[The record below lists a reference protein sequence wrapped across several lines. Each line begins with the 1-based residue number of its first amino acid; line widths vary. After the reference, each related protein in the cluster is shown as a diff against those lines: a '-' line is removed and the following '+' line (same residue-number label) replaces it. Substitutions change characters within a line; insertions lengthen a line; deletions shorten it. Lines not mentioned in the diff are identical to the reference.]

1 MTSNKVT
8 INQLFAKKQAGE
20 KLAMLTC
27 YDYSTAAI
35 MSQSEVEMILV
46 GDSAAMVMHGE
57 NSTLPIDIHTM
68 AQHVSAVVKGAPNKF
83 IIGDM
88 PFLSYRKSLGEN
100 MQAVEVLMKAGA
112 HAIKLEGVNGNEDLI
127 AHIVESGIPVMGHLG
142 LTPQSVNQ
150 FGGFKVQGKT
160 SDAQARIIAEAKK
173 LESLGC
179 FSLVLEC
186 VPDDLTQELVAQTE
200 MITIGIGAGAAV
212 DGQVLV
218 LQDMLG
224 YSSSFIPKF
233 LRRYL
238 NTEQLFL
245 DAFNAYAKD
254 VKADDY
260 PNESEQY

>member
-1 MTSNKVT
+1 MIT
-8 INQLFAKKQAGE
+8 INHLYAKQQAGE

-27 YDYSTAAI
+27 YDFSSAKI
-35 MSQSEVEMILV
+35 INQSAVEMVLV

-57 NSTLPIDIHTM
+57 GSTLPIDYRTM
-68 AQHVSAVVKGAPNKF
+68 AQHVRAVVKGAPDKF
-83 IIGDM
+83 IVGDL
-88 PFLSYRKSLGEN
+88 PFLSYRKSLDEN
-100 MQAVEVLMKAGA
+100 MKAVEALMKAGA
-112 HAIKLEGVNGNEDLI
+112 HAIKLEGVSGNEKLI
-127 AHIVESGIPVMGHLG
+127 KHIVESGVPVMGHLG

-160 SDAQARIIAEAKK
+160 EQAQQKITAELQV
-173 LESLGC
+173 LEGLGC
-179 FSLVLEC
+179 FSVVLEC
-186 VPDDLTQELVAQTE
+186 VPDDLTQKLVNLTN

-218 LQDMLG
+218 MHDMLG
-224 YSSSFIPKF
+224 FSSDFSPKF

-254 VKADDY
+254 VKEQSY
-260 PNESEQY
+260 PNQSEQY

>member
-1 MTSNKVT
+1 MIT
-8 INQLFAKKQAGE
+8 INHLYAKKQAGE

-27 YDYSTAAI
+27 YDFSSAKI
-35 MSQSEVEMILV
+35 INQSAVEMVLV

-57 NSTLPIDIHTM
+57 SSTLPIDYLTM
-68 AQHVSAVVKGAPNKF
+68 AQHVKAVAKGAPNKF
-83 IIGDM
+83 IIGDL
-88 PFLSYRKSLGEN
+88 PFLSYRKSLDEN
-100 MQAVEVLMKAGA
+100 MKAVEALMKAGA
-112 HAIKLEGVNGNEDLI
+112 HAIKLEGVSGNEKLI
-127 AHIVESGIPVMGHLG
+127 KHIVDSGVPVMGHLG

-160 SDAQARIIAEAKK
+160 EQAQQKISVELNV

-179 FSLVLEC
+179 FSVVLEC
-186 VPDDLTQELVAQTE
+186 VPNELTQKLVNQTN

-218 LQDMLG
+218 MHDMLG
-224 YSSSFIPKF
+224 YSSDFSPKF

-254 VKADDY
+254 VKGQSY
-260 PNESEQY
+260 PNETEQY